1 MLFFMLIQLENNLIY
16 YFYIFYLIIKNENI
30 KIILNYIKDITIM
43 FWTVVTF
50 FTIFSFV
57 FML

>member
-1 MLFFMLIQLENNLIY
+1 VLFFMLIQLENNLIY

-43 FWTVVTF
+43 FWTAVTF

>member
-1 MLFFMLIQLENNLIY
+1 VLFFMLIQLENNLIY

>member
-1 MLFFMLIQLENNLIY
+1 MLIQLENNLIY